1 MKDVFGRFGNLIDI
15 YILNGKTCGYAKYAD
30 KECAQ
35 KAIQT
40 LHGQELC
47 GARLKVMPAEPQD
60 KVDTGRKRIKID
72 DQQF

>member
-1 MKDVFGRFGNLIDI
+1 MLSVSV
-15 YILNGKTCGYAKYAD
+15 KTLVKRSASSRR
-30 KECAQ
+30 
-35 KAIQT
+35 QT